1 MKKHNFVSDPLGN
14 SCVIQEKGSE
24 AFTIFII
31 KRDNVPKKEQLK
43 LQEPKINVP
52 KDEEIFRHVKFLNK
66 RDFHV

>member
-1 MKKHNFVSDPLGN
+1 
-14 SCVIQEKGSE
+14 VIQEKGSE